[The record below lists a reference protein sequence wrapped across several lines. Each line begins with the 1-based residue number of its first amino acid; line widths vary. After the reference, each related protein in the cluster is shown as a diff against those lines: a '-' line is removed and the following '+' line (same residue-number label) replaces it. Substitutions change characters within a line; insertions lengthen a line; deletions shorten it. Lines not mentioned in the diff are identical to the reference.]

1 MKKLPEIQ
9 AVAFDLDG
17 TLVDSIGDLAASC
30 NAMRQAL
37 DLPLLEESVLL
48 SFVGDGIGRMVHRA
62 LTNDHE
68 SLAEQ
73 SLWEKGFALFVR
85 HYMEHLTDR
94 TRPYPQ
100 VEDTLGLLKTLHLPL
115 AVITNKSERFAAMIL
130 RQLGLEDEFSLLIGG
145 DTLPEKKPHALPL
158 LHACENF
165 GIAPEHL
172 LMVGD
177 SRNDILAAKNA
188 GCVSCGV
195 MFGYG
200 RMEELIRQPETTPDF
215 TVHHFID
222 IYQTI
227 KKNTE

>member
-1 MKKLPEIQ
+1 M
-9 AVAFDLDG
+9 
-17 TLVDSIGDLAASC
+17 
-30 NAMRQAL
+30 
-37 DLPLLEESVLL
+37 
-48 SFVGDGIGRMVHRA
+48 
-62 LTNDHE
+62 
-68 SLAEQ
+68 
-73 SLWEKGFALFVR
+73 
-85 HYMEHLTDR
+85 
-94 TRPYPQ
+94 
-100 VEDTLGLLKTLHLPL
+100 
-115 AVITNKSERFAAMIL
+115 
-130 RQLGLEDEFSLLIGG
+130 
-145 DTLPEKKPHALPL
+145 

-188 GCVSCGV
+188 GSVSCGV

-227 KKNTE
+227 KKNNE